1 MSQDINFKPLFDYLD
16 EQFGEVKSDIA
27 DVKHGVHILQTSVG
41 SFAKTYK
48 DNGDE
53 IKVVN
58 HRVNNQEN
66 WIKRAGS
73 KIGLEYKP

>member
-1 MSQDINFKPLFDYLD
+1 MSQDINFKPLFEYLD

-27 DVKHGVHILQTSVG
+27 DVKQGVQVLQTSVD

-48 DNGDE
+48 DNTEE
-53 IKVVN
+53 IKVIN
-58 HRVNNQEN
+58 YRVGKQEN
-66 WIKRAGS
+66 WIKQAAP